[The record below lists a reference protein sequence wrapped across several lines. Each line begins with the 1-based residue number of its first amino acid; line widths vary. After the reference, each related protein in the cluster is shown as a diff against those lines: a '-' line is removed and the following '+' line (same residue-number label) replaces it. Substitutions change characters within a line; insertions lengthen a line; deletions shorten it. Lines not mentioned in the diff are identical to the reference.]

1 MGDGWRRRTVAQ
13 NYDGDDKD
21 QMVDDGVIEMT
32 VRVLRMLVTGALGG
46 RLTDGAAVMSVRSD
60 RLQKHLMR

>member
-1 MGDGWRRRTVAQ
+1 MMAHAHVGDGWRRRTVAQ

-46 RLTDGAAVMSVRSD
+46 RFTEHDAVRS
-60 RLQKHLMR
+60 MEV